1 MYSFRS
7 SYEFDERL
15 TSSWLTAADDQPAAG
30 VHMHLQSCAICQKKS
45 IMKDGRRQHLRMC
58 PCAEAFYCGFV
69 AASV

>member
-1 MYSFRS
+1 MYFFRS
-7 SYEFDERL
+7 SYGFDERL
-15 TSSWLTAADDQPAAG
+15 ISSLLTDDQPAVG
-30 VHMHLQSCAICQKKS
+30 LHMHLQSCAICQKKS